1 MNHIER
7 LRNAAP
13 AAPSPTIDRDALF
26 AGIVARPGDPDI
38 VSRARLTRPT
48 RRKLMIAAVA
58 FAIATLTVG
67 TAVATG
73 ILPWHDVKHSEL
85 VTTPKQWEALYSAA
99 TRELTLPPGQSWPH
113 RTLAPNTVTGM
124 SQPGGEAVA
133 ISRGRWECYWGKAIR
148 SGDTTAQA
156 SAQAAL
162 ADINA
167 NHTLVAPDGSSEN
180 VAAPSN
186 IKGPYEIFAN
196 DGGIQFVTK
205 MYADAAAGRP
215 AMLFQSCRANR

>member
-1 MNHIER
+1 MNHMER

-13 AAPSPTIDRDALF
+13 AAPGPVLDRNALF
-26 AGIVARPGDPDI
+26 AGIVARPGDPAI
-38 VSRARLTRPT
+38 VARHRLTRST
-48 RRKLMIAAVA
+48 RHKLTIVLVA
-58 FAIATLTVG
+58 LAIAGLTVA

-73 ILPWHDVKHSEL
+73 FLDWHDETVIIEK
-85 VTTPKQWEALYSAA
+85 PQQWETLYRAA

-113 RTLAPNTVTGM
+113 RTLPPNTVTGK

-133 ISRGRWECYWGKAIR
+133 FSRMRWECYWGKAIR
-148 SGDTTAQA
+148 SGDTAAQA

-167 NHTLVAPDGSSEN
+167 RHTLIAPDGSSEN
-180 VAAPSN
+180 VAPPSN

-196 DGGIQFVTK
+196 DGGIQFVKK

-215 AMLFQSCRANR
+215 AMLFQSCRANG

>member
-1 MNHIER
+1 MSHMER

-13 AAPSPTIDRDALF
+13 AAPSPIRDRDAVF
-26 AGIVARPGDPDI
+26 AGIVAGQGD
-38 VSRARLTRPT
+38 
-48 RRKLMIAAVA
+48 
-58 FAIATLTVG
+58 
-67 TAVATG
+67 TAVATRIRLSRPARRKLTIVLVALAIAALTAATALG
-73 ILPWHDVKHSEL
+73 TNFLGWHDETAIIDS
-85 VTTPKQWEALYSAA
+85 PQQWETLYRAA

-113 RTLAPNTVTGM
+113 RTL

-133 ISRGRWECYWGKAIR
+133 ISRARWECYWGSAIR
-148 SGDTTAQA
+148 SGDTAAQTR
-156 SAQAAL
+156 AQAAL

-196 DGGIQFVTK
+196 DGGIQFVKK

-215 AMLFQSCRANR
+215 AMLFQSCRANG

>member
-1 MNHIER
+1 MNHMER

-13 AAPSPTIDRDALF
+13 AAPSPIRDRDAVF
-26 AGIVARPGDPDI
+26 AGIVAGQRDPAVATRIRLSRP
-38 VSRARLTRPT
+38 A
-48 RRKLMIAAVA
+48 RRKLTIVLVALAIAALTA
-58 FAIATLTVG
+58 ATALG
-67 TAVATG
+67 TNFLG
-73 ILPWHDVKHSEL
+73 WHDETAIIDS
-85 VTTPKQWEALYSAA
+85 PQQWETLYRAA

-113 RTLAPNTVTGM
+113 RTLAPHTVTGM

-133 ISRGRWECYWGKAIR
+133 ISRARWECYWGSAIR
-148 SGDTTAQA
+148 SGDTAAQTR
-156 SAQAAL
+156 AQAAL

-196 DGGIQFVTK
+196 DGGIQFVKT

>member
-1 MNHIER
+1 MNHMER

-13 AAPSPTIDRDALF
+13 AAPSPVRDRSAVF
-26 AGIVARPGDPDI
+26 AGIVAGPGDPA
-38 VSRARLTRPT
+38 VTKPTRLSRPA
-48 RRKLMIAAVA
+48 RRKLTIVLTAATA
-58 FAIATLTVG
+58 LG
-67 TAVATG
+67 TDFLG
-73 ILPWHDVKHSEL
+73 WHDETAIINK
-85 VTTPKQWEALYSAA
+85 PQQWESLYRAA

-113 RTLAPNTVTGM
+113 RTLAPNTITGM

-133 ISRGRWECYWGKAIR
+133 ISRVRWECYWGKAIR
-148 SGDTTAQA
+148 SGDTAAQA

-167 NHTLVAPDGSSEN
+167 KHTLVAPDGSSEN
-180 VAAPSN
+180 VAPPSN

-196 DGGIQFVTK
+196 DGGIQFVKK

-215 AMLFQSCRANR
+215 AMLFQSCRANG

>member
-1 MNHIER
+1 MNHMER

-13 AAPSPTIDRDALF
+13 AAPSQSIDRDVLF
-26 AGIVARPGDPDI
+26 AGIVGRPGDPA
-38 VSRARLTRPT
+38 VASRPRLTRST
-48 RRKLMIAAVA
+48 RRRLTIVLVA
-58 FAIATLTVG
+58 LAIATLTAA
-67 TAVATG
+67 TALATG
-73 ILPWHDVKHSEL
+73 FLGWHDE
-85 VTTPKQWEALYSAA
+85 TTVIDKPQQWQSLYRAA
-99 TRELTLPPGQSWPH
+99 TRQLILPPGESWPH

-133 ISRGRWECYWGKAIR
+133 ISRVRWECYWGKAIR
-148 SGDTTAQA
+148 SGDTAAQTR
-156 SAQAAL
+156 AQAAL

-180 VAAPSN
+180 VAAPDN

-196 DGGIQFVTK
+196 DGGIQFVRK

-215 AMLFQSCRANR
+215 AMLFQSCRANS

>member
-1 MNHIER
+1 MNHMER

-13 AAPSPTIDRDALF
+13 AAPSPVRDRSAVF
-26 AGIVARPGDPDI
+26 AGIVASPGD
-38 VSRARLTRPT
+38 RAVATRTRRPRAA
-48 RRKLMIAAVA
+48 RRKLTIVLVVLAVA
-58 FAIATLTVG
+58 ALT
-67 TAVATG
+67 ATG
-73 ILPWHDVKHSEL
+73 LAAADYLGWHDETAIIEK
-85 VTTPKQWEALYSAA
+85 PQQWEALYRAA

-113 RTLAPNTVTGM
+113 RTLPPNTVTGM

-133 ISRGRWECYWGKAIR
+133 ISRVRWECYWGKAIR
-148 SGDTTAQA
+148 SGDTAAQV

-167 NHTLVAPDGSSEN
+167 NHTLVAPNGSSEN
-180 VAAPSN
+180 VAPPSN

-215 AMLFQSCRANR
+215 AMLFQSCRANG

>member
-7 LRNAAP
+7 LRHAAP
-13 AAPSPTIDRDALF
+13 AAPSAAIDRNMLF
-26 AGIVARPGDPDI
+26 ASIVARPGDPA
-38 VSRARLTRPT
+38 VASRPRMTRSTRRRLTIV
-48 RRKLMIAAVA
+48 LVA
-58 FAIATLTVG
+58 LAIATLTAA
-67 TAVATG
+67 TALATG
-73 ILPWHDVKHSEL
+73 FLGWHDETAIIDNPH
-85 VTTPKQWEALYSAA
+85 QWESLYLAA
-99 TRELTLPPGQSWPH
+99 TRKLTLPPGQTWPH

-148 SGDTTAQA
+148 SGDTAAQA
-156 SAQAAL
+156 QAQAAL

-167 NHTLVAPDGSSEN
+167 HHTLVAPAGSSEN
-180 VAAPSN
+180 VAPPDN
-186 IKGPYEIFAN
+186 IKGPFEIFAS

-215 AMLFQSCRANR
+215 AMLFQRCRPNS